1 MTDVAEIF
9 RYYGFKEEAVRGVAE
24 ASAEMHCDAKSLSPG
39 MPDDP
44 EMTFEGSMG
53 RGKNIHRPGY
63 YVSSPS
69 AEVGTDIKILN
80 RFMEF
85 ALGECDTLQAEGAG
99 DTLTPGGVWYYDDSG
114 DTFTSD
120 LTDFTDVD
128 VGDVAIPGHAAAE
141 VDDYLAIGYQDPFTS
156 ATFVISTAK
165 TDTSTLV
172 WEYWDGDEWK
182 AIPSPTDATTGFTA
196 APGSHTLTFTEMTDW
211 IPKKISTDTTALYY
225 IRVRC
230 SAFTSAGTAG
240 LVTSGTLGVAPDI
253 TTDNIYS
260 TESVLLP
267 SFTSF
272 IGMDVSEHIISGCVV
287 DTLEMKADGDF
298 LTLNIGMNGQTP
310 TLATLKAQSALTMN
324 DDYPLA
330 FYEVNLYSRP
340 YGDTTPWGA
349 ANKIS
354 SDVKSLTFKVE
365 NSTSSDDGKRIGSR
379 FPGYISSGAR
389 NITASFDSVY
399 LDNDW
404 LELMWGSSDGP
415 QEMVGST
422 DVEFMIEVDAGR
434 YGYVQ
439 IYLPRAIVKAP
450 VDSSG
455 RDPITQTVDV
465 DAFMDSVTFTGSA
478 GATTVTTDC
487 LATFVMY
494 TPDT

>member
-1 MTDVAEIF
+1 MTTVAEIF
-9 RYYGFKEEAVRGVAE
+9 RYFGFKEEAVRGVAE
-24 ASAEMHCDAKSLSPG
+24 TTPEMHCDAKSLSPG

-44 EMTFEGSMG
+44 EIIFEGSMG

-69 AEVGTDIKILN
+69 AEIGTDIKILN

-85 ALGECDTLQAEGAG
+85 ALGLCDTVTSEGAG
-99 DTLTPGGVWYYDDSG
+99 DTMAADGVWYYDKSG
-114 DTFTSD
+114 TSYTD
-120 LTDFTDVD
+120 EKTDFNSATAADVN
-128 VGDVAIPGHAAAE
+128 IPGHAAGE

-156 ATFVISTAK
+156 VTFTISTSK

-182 AIPSPTDATTGFTA
+182 AIPTPTDGTTGFTA
-196 APGSHTLTFTEMTDW
+196 APGDHTLTFAEMTDW

-230 SAFTSAGTAG
+230 SAFTSAGAQGVLTK
-240 LVTSGTLGVAPDI
+240 GTLGVAPDI

-272 IGMDVSEHIISGCVV
+272 MGMDAAEHIISGCVV
-287 DTLEMKADGDF
+287 DSLEMKADGDF

-310 TLATLKAQSALTMN
+310 AIGDLLGQSALTVN

-340 YGDTTPWGA
+340 YGDNTPWGS

-354 SDVKSLTFKVE
+354 SDVKSLTFKIE
-365 NSTSSDDGKRIGSR
+365 NNTSPDDGKRIGSR
-379 FPGYISSGAR
+379 FPGYIPAGAR
-389 NITASFDSVY
+389 NITLSFDSVY

-415 QEMVGST
+415 QEIIGAT
-422 DVEFMIEVDAGR
+422 DVEFMIEIDAGR
-434 YGYVQ
+434 YGYAQ
-439 IYLPRAIVKAP
+439 FYLPRAIVKAP

-455 RDPITQTVDV
+455 RDPITQKVDV
-465 DAFMDSVTFTGSA
+465 DAFMDSVTFTGST
-478 GATTVTTDC
+478 GSTTVTTDC